1 MVSVAEGIAALQ
13 RRSERAPEPH
23 RARAQRFYASAA
35 WRALRYRAL
44 AANAKRHGGVAECD
58 LCHARAAP
66 GRPLDADHIQ
76 PLSRDWSRRL
86 DPTNVQ
92 ILCRDCNFGKGNRD
106 DFDFRST
113 RIDAIN
119 GQ

>member
-35 WRALRYRAL
+35 WRALRYTTL
-44 AANAKRHGGVAECD
+44 AQNARSHGGKPQCE
-58 LCHARAAP
+58 LCGARAAP
-66 GRPLDADHIQ
+66 GAPLHCDHVT

-92 ILCRDCNFGKGNRD
+92 TLCCDCNRGKSNRD

-113 RIDAIN
+113 RIDAIS